1 MQRPKQSLFQRLPRP
16 RRRREA
22 RGGPR
27 YWRWFFLLLLV
38 SGAVWYWQ
46 VRKPSPGSSESLEVT
61 SKPQPVVPVSEN
73 SEPTVRLRHVDS
85 AQTTTAAPEM
95 ETDFRPRIP
104 RDVFEAQI
112 AMSRDGICSGSIDG
126 AWGQQTQNAVIA
138 YQQKHGLRVTA
149 QLDNATRERLQLQEP
164 PLMTYTIQ
172 AGDFARLRPLPKGW
186 LARSEI
192 DRLDYSTIL
201 ELVAEKHAANPNKIR
216 QLNPHVVNWDAV
228 NAGTVVAVPNVT
240 RPALPRPVALI
251 VIHLTNKTLQAFD
264 SDSRLLLHFPCS
276 IARRVEK
283 RPVGRLEVQV
293 TAENPNYTFNPDT
306 FPDSEEAQRLGRKLI
321 LQPGPNNP
329 VGLAWID
336 LNLDGY
342 GIHGSPDP
350 EMVGRTE
357 SSGCFRLANWNAT
370 YLLRYAFPGLPVQVE
385 P

>member
-1 MQRPKQSLFQRLPRP
+1 
-16 RRRREA
+16 
-22 RGGPR
+22 
-27 YWRWFFLLLLV
+27 
-38 SGAVWYWQ
+38 
-46 VRKPSPGSSESLEVT
+46 
-61 SKPQPVVPVSEN
+61 
-73 SEPTVRLRHVDS
+73 
-85 AQTTTAAPEM
+85 M

-104 RDVFEAQI
+104 RDVFEGQI
-112 AMSRDGICSGSIDG
+112 AMFRDGICSGSIDG
-126 AWGQQTQNAVIA
+126 AWGRQTQTAVIA

-164 PLMTYTIQ
+164 PLTTYTIQ

-216 QLNPHVVNWDAV
+216 QLNPHVTNWDAV

-240 RPALPRPVALI
+240 RQPLPRPVALI
-251 VIHLTNKTLQAFD
+251 VIHLTNKTLEAFD
-264 SDSRLLLHFPCS
+264 SDSRLLVHFPCS

-306 FPDSEEAQRLGRKLI
+306 FPESEEARRIGRKLI

-350 EMVGRTE
+350 EMIGRTE

-370 YLLRYAFPGLPVQVE
+370 FLLRYAVPGLPVQVE